1 MSFKALAATG
11 LALVVASPLA
21 LAQEPKAAP
30 VQTKPAAPATT
41 TPPADPAATARDASY
56 ALGLNIG
63 QSIKQQ
69 NLGVDAD
76 QIMQGLK
83 DGLTGAKPRLDDAQ
97 IQQVMTAFQQQV
109 IAQKQKEAQAMAAKN
124 VAAGQAFLDANK
136 KKPGVKTT
144 ASGLQ
149 YQILQPGTGPSPKPT
164 DTVKVNY
171 TGTTI
176 DGKVFDSTAEHGQPA
191 VFPLDG
197 VIKGWTEGIPLM
209 KVGGKARF
217 VLPPDLAYGAT
228 PPPGAAFGPNAVLVF
243 EVELLGIEQ

>member
-1 MSFKALAATG
+1 MSLKSLAATG

-30 VQTKPAAPATT
+30 AQTKPAA
-41 TPPADPAATARDASY
+41 ADPAATAKDASY
-56 ALGLNIG
+56 AIGLNIG
-63 QSIKQQ
+63 QSLKEQ
-69 NLGVDAD
+69 NIGVDAE
-76 QIMQGLK
+76 QILQGLK
-83 DGLTGAKPRLDDAQ
+83 DGLTGAKPRLDEAQ
-97 IQQVMTAFQQQV
+97 LQQAVTAFQQQV
-109 IAQKQKEAQAMAAKN
+109 VAKRQAEAQAMAAKN
-124 VAAGQAFLDANK
+124 VAAGKVFLDANK

-176 DGKVFDSTAEHGQPA
+176 DGTVFDSTKEHGQPA
-191 VFPLDG
+191 TFPLDG

-217 VLPPDLAYGAT
+217 VLPPELAYGAT
-228 PPPGAAFGPNAVLVF
+228 PPPGAAFGPNSVLVF
-243 EVELLGIEQ
+243 EVELLGIEK